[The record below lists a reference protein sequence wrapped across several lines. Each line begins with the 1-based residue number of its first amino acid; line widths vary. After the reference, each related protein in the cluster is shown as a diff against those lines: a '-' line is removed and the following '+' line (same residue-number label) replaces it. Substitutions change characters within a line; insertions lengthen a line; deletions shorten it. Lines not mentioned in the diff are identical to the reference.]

1 MSRITSRDI
10 QLHVRYGDI
19 QVSMIAEGVS
29 WSPDAANDLVN
40 RTAVAWDNTLAS
52 LFEYGL
58 IDIDADEDDDEFGP
72 VPDKELMDP
81 RRVNLEGDNG

>member
-1 MSRITSRDI
+1 MSRISSRDI
-10 QLHVRYGDI
+10 QLHVRYGEI

-40 RTAVAWDNTLAS
+40 RVAMAWDNTLAS
-52 LFEYGL
+52 LYEHGL
-58 IDIDADEDDDEFGP
+58 LEVDEEDDDYGP

-81 RRVNLEGDNG
+81 RIVTLEDNDG